1 MSIKILPL
9 KELSEVL
16 ITARNGSDKK
26 VVQCHGCF
34 DLLHIGHIRH
44 FSEPKSKGD
53 ILVVIVTL
61 DRFVNKGPGRPAF
74 KEHLRLEAIASLD
87 CVDYVA
93 LNEWQTAE
101 DTIKLVKPDIYCK
114 GPEYKNSKP
123 DSNDYISREQRA
135 VEDVGGEMAFTEDL
149 TFSSSSLI
157 NSYLPV
163 FSSEVTH
170 FLKEFKR
177 KYSVADINQ
186 VIDSFSKL
194 KVLVMGET
202 IIDEYH
208 YVSTMG
214 KSMKEPILAS
224 KFLTEEKFAGGILA
238 IANHV
243 SAFTDKVDMLTF
255 LGDKQAQEPFVR
267 NSLKDV
273 VNPIFFTKKDSPTI
287 VKRRFIEKELVQ
299 KLFEVYD
306 FNDDLV
312 SGRTEG
318 KYLKW
323 LEENLH
329 RYDLVIVADYG
340 HGMMTEKAIEKV
352 CKLSKFLCVNAQGN
366 AGNQGNN
373 SISKYQGADC
383 ISLAQHEL
391 VREFRNKH
399 IGAENMVR
407 SIANSMDCQNVI
419 LTRGKYGTMCYREGE
434 IDSVPA
440 IAPRIV
446 DRVGAGDAVLSLVA
460 MAACTKTSLDM
471 CGFIGNA
478 AGAEAVAIVGNKT
491 SIEKIPY
498 IKHMESL
505 LK

>member
-16 ITARNGSDKK
+16 NTARSDSEKT

-44 FSEPKSKGD
+44 FTEAKSKGD
-53 ILVVIVTL
+53 ILVVTVTP

-93 LNEWQTAE
+93 LNEWPTAE
-101 DTIKLVKPDIYCK
+101 ETIEILRPDIYCK
-114 GPEYKNSKP
+114 GPEYKNS
-123 DSNDYISREQRA
+123 SAGTNDYISREQKV
-135 VEDVGGEMAFTEDL
+135 VESIGGRMEFTEDI
-149 TFSSSSLI
+149 TFSSSTLI

-163 FSSEVTH
+163 FSDEVTH
-170 FLKEFKR
+170 FLNGFKN
-177 KYSVADINQ
+177 KYSVNDINR
-186 VIDSFSKL
+186 VIDSFQDL

-224 KFLTEEKFAGGILA
+224 KFLDEEKFAGGILA

-255 LGDKQAQEPFVR
+255 LGDKQSQKAFVEA
-267 NSLKDV
+267 SLNEKIK
-273 VNPIFFTKKDSPTI
+273 PIFFTKKNSPTI
-287 VKRRFIEKELVQ
+287 VKRRFIERELVQ

-318 KYLKW
+318 NFLSW
-323 LEENLH
+323 LEDNLAN
-329 RYDLVIVADYG
+329 YDLVIVADYG

-373 SISKYQGADC
+373 SISKYHGADC

-391 VREFRNKH
+391 VLEFRNKH
-399 IGAENMVR
+399 IDPKDMVKT
-407 SIANSMDCQNVI
+407 IAKSMECKNVI

-440 IAPRIV
+440 IAPKIV
-446 DRVGAGDAVLSLVA
+446 DRVGAGDAVLSIVA
-460 MAACTKTSLDM
+460 MAACTKTPLDL

-478 AGAEAVAIVGNKT
+478 AGAEAVAIVGNRK

>member
-9 KELSEVL
+9 QELSEVL
-16 ITARNGSDKK
+16 ETVRAGTGKT

-44 FSEPKSKGD
+44 FTEAKSKGD
-53 ILVVIVTL
+53 ILVVTVTP

-101 DTIKLVKPDIYCK
+101 DTIALIKPDIYCK
-114 GPEYKNSKP
+114 GPEYKNSNP

-135 VEDVGGEMAFTEDL
+135 VESAGGRMEFTEDL
-149 TFSSSSLI
+149 TFSSSTLI

-163 FSSEVTH
+163 FSDEVTS
-170 FLKEFKR
+170 FLKSFKR

-186 VIDSFSKL
+186 IIDSFSKL
-194 KVLVMGET
+194 KVLVIGET

-224 KFLTEEKFAGGILA
+224 KLLDEEKFAGGILA

-243 SAFTDKVDMLTF
+243 SAFTENVDMLTF
-255 LGDKQAQEPFVR
+255 LGEKQTQESFVR
-267 NSLKDV
+267 SSLKENITPV
-273 VNPIFFTKKDSPTI
+273 FFTKKDSPTI
-287 VKRRFIEKELVQ
+287 VKRRFIERELVQ
-299 KLFEVYD
+299 KLFEVYE

-312 SGRTEG
+312 SGRIEG
-318 KYLKW
+318 KYLNW
-323 LEENLH
+323 LEENLPN
-329 RYDLVIVADYG
+329 YDLVIVADYG

-352 CKLSKFLCVNAQGN
+352 CSLSKFLCVNAQGN

-373 SISKYQGADC
+373 SISKYHGADC

-391 VREFRNKH
+391 IREFRNKH
-399 IGAENMVR
+399 ITADDMVR
-407 SIANSMDCQNVI
+407 TIASQMECNNVI
-419 LTRGKYGTMCYREGE
+419 LTRGKYGTMCYRDGD

-440 IAPRIV
+440 IAPKIV

-460 MAACTKTSLDM
+460 MASCVNAPLDL

-478 AGAEAVAIVGNKT
+478 AGAEAVAIVGNKN